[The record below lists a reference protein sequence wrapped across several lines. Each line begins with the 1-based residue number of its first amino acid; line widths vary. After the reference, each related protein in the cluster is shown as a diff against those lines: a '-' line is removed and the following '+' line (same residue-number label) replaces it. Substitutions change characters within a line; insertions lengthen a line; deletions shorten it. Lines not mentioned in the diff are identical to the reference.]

1 MNNILMKKHFLAFVL
16 ILLSC
21 SSYADEG
28 MWMLSRLD
36 KKTTQL
42 MHQLGLEMPV
52 KQLFSENNPSLK
64 DAIVSFGGFC
74 SGVVVSDDGL
84 VFTNHHCGFDVI
96 QNHSTVANDYLKDG
110 FVAATKE
117 QELPNPG
124 LFVSFL
130 IRQENVTAR
139 IMKDITP
146 GMDELK
152 RSYIIDS
159 LSYYI
164 GAEIGERDPSLRGV
178 VNAYY
183 GGNEFYLSVYKDYK
197 DVRLVYAPPSSIGK
211 FGGDTDNWVWPRHTG
226 DFSVFRIYV
235 GKDNQ
240 PADYSL
246 ENRPYVPRYA
256 APISL
261 KGYQKGTYC
270 MTLGYPGTTDRYL
283 SSFGIEEQMKT
294 QNQAMIDARGV
305 KQAIWKKAM
314 DANDSIRIM
323 YSSKYATSSNYW
335 KYSIGVNQSI
345 VELKVL
351 DKKRVLENEIASYIS
366 KSEKREAKYGH
377 LIDSLRI
384 NYNKREALMHAA
396 SYLGECFGNASE
408 LLIIST
414 QAITTD
420 FSDADAKKSA
430 QEEMTNE
437 YANINL
443 SIDKKVLVDMLKLY
457 REKVDTTYLPAAYK
471 RIDSDFKGDCQAYVD
486 HLYSTSEMVGLKC
499 LDRICSRDT
508 TFQMFEDPMISLAAD
523 VVAKF
528 VDLYQ
533 GMADLNVKIFR
544 DERFYNEVLQ
554 AMNEERSFYPDA
566 NSTMRLSFG
575 IVSPYKSKNAP
586 ASSYSTTTKGIFEKV
601 SKYKGDN
608 DFWVQ
613 PAFLDLLSKDNFG
626 RYADKKGELNVCFI
640 SNNDITGGNSGS
652 AMFNGKGELIGL
664 AFDGNWEGMS
674 SNLLY
679 DASLQRCIG
688 VDIRYVLFVMEKY
701 GKATHLIK
709 ELQLVE

>member
-1 MNNILMKKHFLAFVL
+1 MRKNLLAFVL
-16 ILLSC
+16 ILLAGT
-21 SSYADEG
+21 SYADEG
-28 MWMLSRLD
+28 MWMLNHLD
-36 KKTTQL
+36 KKTAQV
-42 MHQLGLEMPV
+42 MRQLGLEMPSN
-52 KQLFSENNPSLK
+52 QLFSEQNPSLK

-84 VFTNHHCGFDVI
+84 VFTNHHCGFDAI

-117 QELPNPG
+117 EELPNPN

-130 IRQENVTAR
+130 IRQENVTSR

-146 GMDELK
+146 DMDELK

-164 GAEIGERDPSLRGV
+164 ANEVSERDGMLRGV

-226 DFSVFRIYV
+226 DFSVFRIYA
-235 GKDNQ
+235 GKNNQ
-240 PADYSL
+240 PADYSPK
-246 ENRPYVPRYA
+246 NRPFVPAYV

-261 KGYQKGTYC
+261 KGYQKGSYC
-270 MTLGYPGTTDRYL
+270 MTLGYPGSTDRYL

-294 QNQAMIDARGV
+294 QNQAMIDVRGV

-314 DANDSIRIM
+314 NASDSIRIM
-323 YSSKYATSSNYW
+323 YSSKYVTSSNYW
-335 KYSIGVNQSI
+335 KYSIGVNKSI

-351 DKKRVLENEIASYIS
+351 DKKKALEKEIASFIAKNNER
-366 KSEKREAKYGH
+366 KSKYGQ
-377 LIDSLRI
+377 LIDSLQI
-384 NYNKREALMHAA
+384 NYKRREALMHAA
-396 SYLGECFGNASE
+396 AYFGECFGNASE
-408 LLIIST
+408 LLSLST
-414 QAITTD
+414 KAITTD
-420 FSDADAKKSA
+420 FFSDSVAGKAEQK
-430 QEEMTNE
+430 EMAGE

-443 SIDKKVLVDMLKLY
+443 SIDKEVLVAMLKQY
-457 REKVDTTYLPAAYK
+457 REKVDTTYLPEAYK
-471 RIDSDFKGDCQAYVD
+471 RIDGQFKGDFQAYAD
-486 HLYSTSEMVGLKC
+486 YLYAHSEMITPRALE
-499 LDRICSRDT
+499 RICSRDT
-508 TFQMFEDPMISLAAD
+508 TFQMFEDPMISLAVD

-528 VDLYQ
+528 VDFYQ
-533 GMADLNVKIFR
+533 GMADVNVKIAR
-544 DERFYNEVLQ
+544 DERFYNEVLRE
-554 AMNEERSFYPDA
+554 MYEDRSFYPDA

-575 IVSPYKSKNAP
+575 IVAPYSARNAS
-586 ASSYSTTTKGIFEKV
+586 ASSYATTTKGIFEKT
-601 SKYKGDN
+601 SKYKGDT

-626 RYADKKGELNVCFI
+626 RYGDKKGELNVCFI

-674 SNLLY
+674 SNILY
-679 DASLQRCIG
+679 DGSLQRCIG

-701 GKATHLIK
+701 GKAAHLIK